1 MITQFDY
8 KKALKQ
14 NEFASESFEKM
25 ALELAELQ
33 RKCIE
38 KNIPV
43 LILIDGWESSGKGY
57 VLNHIVRELDAR
69 ALDVHVFRS
78 ATAEDHLHP
87 FSWRFWTRL
96 PAKGDFAIFDRSFY
110 FHLFDNPDFSQELI
124 KKKNGYFEQVERT
137 LWDDGMILI
146 KFFLQIS
153 EETQKERIEEQLK
166 DKHEKFLVTKEDL
179 RQNKNYKQY
188 LHHIDYVLTISDT
201 YFAPW
206 QVISAEDKK
215 LAAKEVMGLSIRAI
229 QKGIARV
236 ESQEV
241 GMKVWQRPPVIVPD
255 LLQNLQT
262 DLKLK
267 SGEYNQVI
275 EDLQKEAGQMLYYLH
290 IENIRTVLVFEG
302 MDAAGKGGAIKR
314 LTKWMDPR
322 FYEINPTSAP
332 SISEKDHHYLWRF
345 YNNFPVKG
353 KMAIFDRS
361 WYGRVMV
368 ERIEGFAYPA
378 EWDRAYQEI
387 NAMEQELIE
396 SGTLIIKYFL
406 YIDKDEQLARFE
418 QRTREKPYKIT
429 DEDWRNRE
437 KWDEYLVA
445 FNEMLDRTSAKKAP
459 WVVVEG
465 NDKKYARVK
474 ILKDFIKRSKNIL
487 K

>member
-14 NEFASESFEKM
+14 NEFAGESFEKM

-33 RKCIE
+33 RKCVE

-69 ALDVHVFRS
+69 ALNVHVFGS
-78 ATAEDHLHP
+78 ADAEDRLHP

-110 FHLFDNPDFSQELI
+110 FHLFDNPDLSPESI
-124 KKKNGYFEQVERT
+124 MKKNGYFVQVERT
-137 LWDDGMILI
+137 LRDDGMILI

-153 EETQKERIEEQLK
+153 EETQKERIETLLK
-166 DKHEKFLVTKEDL
+166 DKNEKFLVTKDDL
-179 RQNKNYKQY
+179 RQNKNYKHF
-188 LHHIDYVLTISDT
+188 LHHIDYVLTVSDT
-201 YFAPW
+201 CFAPW
-206 QVISAEDKK
+206 NVISAEDKK

-229 QKGIARV
+229 QEGIARL
-236 ESQEV
+236 ESQEAE
-241 GMKVWQRPPVIVPD
+241 MKAWQRPPLTVPN

-267 SGEYNQVI
+267 SSKYNRVI
-275 EDLQKEAGQMLYYLH
+275 EGLQKEAGQVLYDLH
-290 IENIRTVLVFEG
+290 NQNIRSVLVFEG

-332 SISEKDHHYLWRF
+332 SVSEKDHHYLWRF

-353 KMAIFDRS
+353 RMAIFDRS

-368 ERIEGFAYPA
+368 ERVEGFAYPA
-378 EWDRAYQEI
+378 EWERAYQEI

-406 YIDKDEQLARFE
+406 YIDSNEQLERFE
-418 QRTREKPYKIT
+418 ERTREKPYKIT

-437 KWDEYLVA
+437 KWDQYLLA
-445 FNEMLDRTSAKKAP
+445 FNEMLDRTSVKKAP

-474 ILKDFIKRSKNIL
+474 ILKDFIKRAKKIL

>member
-1 MITQFDY
+1 MIAQFDY
-8 KKALKQ
+8 KNALKQ

-43 LILIDGWESSGKGY
+43 LILLDGWESSGKGY
-57 VLNHIVRELDAR
+57 VLNRIVRELDAR
-69 ALDVHVFRS
+69 ALKVHVFGS
-78 ATAEDHLHP
+78 ADAEDRLHP

-110 FHLFDNPDFSQELI
+110 FHLFDNPDFSPELI
-124 KKKNGYFEQVERT
+124 MKKNGYFEQVERT

-153 EETQKERIEEQLK
+153 EETQKERIESLLK
-166 DKHEKFLVTKEDL
+166 DKNEKFLVTKDDL
-179 RQNKNYKQY
+179 RQNKNYKQF
-188 LHHIDYVLTISDT
+188 LHHIDYVLTVSDT
-201 YFAPW
+201 SFAPW
-206 QVISAEDKK
+206 HVISAEDKK
-215 LAAKEVMGLSIRAI
+215 SAAKEVMGLSIRAI
-229 QKGIARV
+229 QEGIARV
-236 ESQEV
+236 ESQEAE
-241 GMKVWQRPPVIVPD
+241 KKTWQRPPLIVPN

-267 SGEYNQVI
+267 LGEYNHMI
-275 EDLQKEAGQMLYYLH
+275 EGLQKEAGQVLYDLH
-290 IENIRTVLVFEG
+290 IQNIPAVLVFEG

-353 KMAIFDRS
+353 RMAVFDRS

-368 ERIEGFAYPA
+368 ERVEGFAYPA

-387 NAMEQELIE
+387 CAMEQELIE

-406 YIDKDEQLARFE
+406 YIDSNEQLERFE
-418 QRTREKPYKIT
+418 ERTREKPYKIT

-437 KWDEYLVA
+437 KWDQYLLA
-445 FNEMLDRTSAKKAP
+445 FNEMLDRTSVKKAP

-474 ILKDFIKRSKNIL
+474 ILKDFIKRAKNIL